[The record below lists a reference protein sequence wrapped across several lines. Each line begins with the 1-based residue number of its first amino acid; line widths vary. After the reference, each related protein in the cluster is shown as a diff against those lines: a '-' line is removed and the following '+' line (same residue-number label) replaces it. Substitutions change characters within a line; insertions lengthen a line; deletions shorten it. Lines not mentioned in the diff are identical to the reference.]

1 MLEAQVWAPALTNG
15 RYLNSRTP
23 SSQQHTAVALI
34 LADCVYWLCVDFVFS
49 LQQFQ
54 VRYKAFVSFRLLI
67 LSRPKLLDSA
77 ECVPSLIFND
87 SCSYQQAVL
96 APPPPKHPASSSV
109 IIIYSYVVSE
119 VSSNSDLQCHN
130 SGLLLIRVHHH
141 GNLCCTLARSSA
153 GYF

>member
-67 LSRPKLLDSA
+67 LSRPTLLDSA

-96 APPPPKHPASSSV
+96 APPPKHPASSSV